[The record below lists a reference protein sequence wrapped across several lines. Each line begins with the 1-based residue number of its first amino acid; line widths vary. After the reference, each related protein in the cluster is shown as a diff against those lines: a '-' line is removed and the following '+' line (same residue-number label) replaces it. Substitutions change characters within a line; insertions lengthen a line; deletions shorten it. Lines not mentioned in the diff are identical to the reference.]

1 MSVLFPPNYTKTF
14 EEEKK
19 RLPTPSHRHAA
30 PSAPWPWID
39 IHDELDQEQLKSEL
53 PPVPELCDHTTCGGC
68 WRGYPQSRFPNWTPG
83 QVARSKIA
91 DAIVN
96 YDQENP
102 CIIYHVDVNT
112 KGIFTDAAMIVA
124 HDDQRD
130 ENWKT
135 LITAKRPENNR
146 VRALFIQN
154 LSGPIL
160 QMLGAKYNIEPFFFS
175 SSLNWIPSRYQE
187 NPQPKSGDHITI
199 TLTFLKTEQGRY
211 SKRGSS
217 TTSVN
222 TIASSEDRL
231 TLTEQMIDTQSPLRL
246 RSSRRTLV
254 LDLLSVHLIRN
265 VEGSTIISYH
275 PSIKNHPTT
284 EANYLHDRIR
294 FAGQS
299 VYWQIIFQ
307 KCPDPTFVLL
317 TFVWHALYAW
327 DEALQHLYNH
337 ICWLETKVL
346 TTSDMQLTQELHVI
360 RAHHLHYSSLLE
372 DFEKTVKFIQNTHNP
387 AMDSD
392 LISETERRES
402 AKLLKRECENL
413 LSEIDRLEMGR
424 DMQDKRLKNVMN
436 LSAIDTTVQVFSSV
450 NINDSRQMQ
459 KMTEAA
465 VKDSAD
471 EANRVPHHD
480 LPAGILCR
488 GKYPL
493 TTMRFSLTSL
503 QGIFGMNVDEI
514 SPGTKGTLAHYLAV
528 ALPLTI
534 VTIWVIVA
542 FQSKHIFPEGTG
554 LVRRFAWPVQL
565 CLTLLRDR
573 LGREKNEIP
582 ISTAG
587 VGKSVYDA
595 PSIK

>member
-1 MSVLFPPNYTKTF
+1 MSILFPPNYTKTF

-68 WRGYPQSRFPNWTPG
+68 WPGYPQSRFPNWTPG
-83 QVARSKIA
+83 QVQRSKIS

-96 YDQENP
+96 YDKEHP

-112 KGIFTDAAMIVA
+112 QGFFTDADKIVA
-124 HDDQRD
+124 YDHQQD

-135 LITAKRPENNR
+135 LIAAKRPKNNR
-146 VRALFIQN
+146 VRALFVEN

-187 NPQPKSGDHITI
+187 NPQPKLGDHITI
-199 TLTFLKTEQGRY
+199 TLTFLKTEKGQYNR
-211 SKRGSS
+211 RGSS
-217 TTSVN
+217 TASLN

-231 TLTEQMIDTQSPLRL
+231 TLTEQMIDTQAPLRL

-284 EANYLHDRIR
+284 EASYLHDRIR

-372 DFEKTVKFIQNTHNP
+372 DFEKTVKFIQNTPNP

-392 LISETERRES
+392 LISEAERRES

-436 LSAIDTTVQVFSSV
+436 LVFSSV

-465 VKDSAD
+465 VKDSA
-471 EANRVPHHD
+471 AMKQIAYLTMIF
-480 LPAGILCR
+480 LPASFVAGV
-488 GKYPL
+488 
-493 TTMRFSLTSL
+493 
-503 QGIFGMNVDEI
+503 FGMNIKEI
-514 SPGTKGTLAHYLAV
+514 SPDTNGTLPHYFAV

-534 VTIWVIVA
+534 VTIWAIVA
-542 FQSKHIFPEGTG
+542 FQSKHLFPEGTSV
-554 LVRRFAWPVQL
+554 VRRFSWPVQL
-565 CLTLLRDR
+565 CLTLLRD
-573 LGREKNEIP
+573 LHAKENNEIP
-582 ISTAG
+582 ISTASG
-587 VGKSVYDA
+587 AGKSVYN
-595 PSIK
+595 PN